1 MIACAKCK
9 FKCKSELVSQ
19 LQIPE
24 YEDTLSIDNGL
35 ITKVQVRRKTRALAH
50 KYQGY
55 NSMKVYVFC
64 VDLVLPFRG
73 FFGSNTIDVLAI
85 S

>member
-19 LQIPE
+19 LRIPE

-35 ITKVQVRRKTRALAH
+35 NIKVQAEDSKE
-50 KYQGY
+50 K
-55 NSMKVYVFC
+55 
-64 VDLVLPFRG
+64 G
-73 FFGSNTIDVLAI
+73 FNYTDI
-85 S
+85 

>member
-35 ITKVQVRRKTRALAH
+35 NIKVQAEDSKEKGFNYTDIWDQTPDH
-50 KYQGY
+50 K
-55 NSMKVYVFC
+55 STSSKE
-64 VDLVLPFRG
+64 DTSL
-73 FFGSNTIDVLAI
+73 SA
-85 S
+85 